1 MSGGQLKHDDIKNM
15 KDVLPNRKKRN
26 REEIIASI
34 LDAAKHGATKTR
46 IMYVSFLS
54 FSQLQRYL
62 SMAVETGL
70 LGLDATAKKY
80 LITSK
85 GLEYLKRFDEVHYIE
100 NNVLEKRRSLSEILE
115 NKDR

>member
-1 MSGGQLKHDDIKNM
+1 MVGAQFKLDGITTM
-15 KDVLPNRKKRN
+15 KTPFPNRKKRN

-34 LDAAKHGATKTR
+34 LDAARHGATKTR

-62 SMAVETGL
+62 SMSVETGL
-70 LGLDATAKKY
+70 LGLDSTAKKY

-85 GLEYLKRFDEVHYIE
+85 GFEYLKRFDEVHSIE

>member
-1 MSGGQLKHDDIKNM
+1 MGAQYKHDGNKNM
-15 KDVLPNRKKRN
+15 KSVFPNRKKRN

-34 LDAAKHGATKTR
+34 LDAARHGATKTR

-70 LGLDATAKKY
+70 LGLDDTAKRY

-85 GLEYLKRFDEVHYIE
+85 GFEYLKRFDEVHSIE

-115 NKDR
+115 NKDH

>member
-1 MSGGQLKHDDIKNM
+1 MGAPAKHGGINDM
-15 KDVLPNRKKRN
+15 KAVFPNRKKRN

-34 LDAAKHGATKTR
+34 LDAARLGATKTR

-62 SMAVETGL
+62 NMAVETGL
-70 LGLDATAKKY
+70 LGLDSTAKKY

-85 GLEYLKRFDEVHYIE
+85 GFEYLKRFDEVHSIE

-115 NKDR
+115 NRDR